1 MNASTATVGNADLVR
16 TTARGVAWQL
26 SITGALMVVIVAGL
40 AFVLGSVLHQGSGDD
55 DDLTDGALLVAGI
68 IGIGIG
74 VLVGVVAA
82 RRAVAPLRQALAL
95 QRRLSPWPATNCGP
109 R

>member
-40 AFVLGSVLHQGSGDD
+40 AFVLGPVLHQGSGDD